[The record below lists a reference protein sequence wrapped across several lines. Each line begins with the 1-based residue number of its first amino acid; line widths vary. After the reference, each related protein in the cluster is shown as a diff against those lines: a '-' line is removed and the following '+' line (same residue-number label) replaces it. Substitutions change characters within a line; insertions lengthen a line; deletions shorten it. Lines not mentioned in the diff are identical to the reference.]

1 MGFDRWFLHG
11 CCLEVVVRLLQKLE
25 TFLFCSLVQ
34 ILLFC
39 LIYWA
44 LKLRIISIIEY
55 FLLLQKQKNFSF
67 PSVLQC
73 KIFRCGKCTRSNL
86 LENIHWT
93 NLNFF
98 HKHTSFINIIMG
110 RYLKIHFGKAEMFHF
125 NRRKTFN
132 SKRGKM
138 SYFNFNKISY
148 NVWMKRKENTV
159 WKHFDLSDGKYFYT
173 VEMKNISTE
182 SLRFFVSFQIQNE
195 TELQNSDLPCHIF
208 MFWTIL
214 VFSKSCKCLLYWH

>member
-39 LIYWA
+39 LIYSA

-67 PSVLQC
+67 PYVLQC
-73 KIFRCGKCTRSNL
+73 KIFQCGKCTRSNL
-86 LENIHWT
+86 LENT
-93 NLNFF
+93 NLTNLKIF

-110 RYLKIHFGKAEMFHF
+110 RYLKIHFGKAEMFHL

-132 SKRGKM
+132 SKRVKM

-159 WKHFDLSDGKYFYT
+159 WKHFDLSDEKHFLYSWNEEHFNRKFGGFLFSSKFR
-173 VEMKNISTE
+173 MK
-182 SLRFFVSFQIQNE
+182 QNFKIVIYPVTFLCFE
-195 TELQNSDLPCHIF
+195 QF
-208 MFWTIL
+208 
-214 VFSKSCKCLLYWH
+214 